1 MSRQRSSIGFF
12 GRFGRSR
19 DLVQLDE
26 ALRALEVH
34 PATVTEAV
42 KLTTVNLLKDQ
53 AIGPEPAPQAYRIAA
68 EMLAYCI
75 LGAEPFAKANGS
87 SLAEAV
93 ERRITTAI
101 DSDGSLDTHLILLAL
116 ESRIIQP
123 SVVQRFELESSD
135 R

>member
-1 MSRQRSSIGFF
+1 MARQRSSIGFF

-19 DLVQLDE
+19 DLVQLDD
-26 ALRALEVH
+26 ALRALDVH

-53 AIGPEPAPQAYRIAA
+53 AIGPEPAPQAYRVAA

-75 LGAEPFAKANGS
+75 QGAEPFAKAQGQP
-87 SLAEAV
+87 LCDAV
-93 ERRITTAI
+93 ERRIQAAI
-101 DSDGSLDTHLILLAL
+101 DSDGSLDAHLILLAL

-123 SVVQRFELESSD
+123 SVVQRFELESDAS
-135 R
+135 

>member
-1 MSRQRSSIGFF
+1 MARQRSSIGFF

-26 ALRALEVH
+26 ALRALDVH
-34 PATVTEAV
+34 PSTVAEAV

-53 AIGPEPAPQAYRIAA
+53 AIGAEAAPQAYRAAA

-75 LGAEPFAKANGS
+75 LGAEPFAKAHGPL
-87 SLAEAV
+87 LAEAV
-93 ERRITTAI
+93 ERRIAAAI
-101 DSDGSLDTHLILLAL
+101 DSDGSLDAHLILLAL

-123 SVVQRFELESSD
+123 SVVQRFELESSTD
-135 R
+135 